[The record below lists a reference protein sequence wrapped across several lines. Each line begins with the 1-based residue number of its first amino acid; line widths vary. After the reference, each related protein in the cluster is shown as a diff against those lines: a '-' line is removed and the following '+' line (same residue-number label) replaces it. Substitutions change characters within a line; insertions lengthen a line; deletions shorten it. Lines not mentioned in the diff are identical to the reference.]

1 MDDRIK
7 LSYFYGKEAEQYSFY
22 KIPKL
27 LFTDDYFKKISVE
40 AKVLY
45 GLMLDRMS
53 LSVKNQWMD
62 EEGRAY
68 IYYSLED
75 IMDALGCSN
84 KKAIS
89 IMKELDMDAG
99 IGLIEKKR
107 QGQGKPTMIYLKQ
120 FMIQDVQKC
129 RNYTSGEKSVISEVK
144 NLHILK
150 CKNSTSRSE
159 ENTWFITDYDCYV
172 PGLTEAAQLGE
183 YENLDELNY
192 LASKLMEL
200 DDCELDRLEAAME
213 VADETGSVKDIIN
226 LIDNPEKYE
235 VYPGI
240 ENDEDLGRYYA
251 DEMVYI
257 HLTDEVRDY
266 FDYEAYGRDMAINDG
281 GHYTSYGYVKDSQDP
296 FKEYYNGEPE
306 NIPEEYRITEF
317 VHDKK
322 ERTAMDY
329 ETFKQEFAE
338 DIKEKLSQRGYGEV
352 MTSFHDIEK
361 TNQNYEA
368 ISVVQA
374 GSNIGVNFNIE
385 NAFASYE
392 HTGDYEG
399 VLASATGVIVGGLDQ
414 IPAVDVNA
422 LMNYEVMKEKLSV
435 EVISADANEELLA
448 KVPHDR
454 IEDLAVV
461 YRFIMESNED
471 GRASILVNNN
481 LIERMGV
488 THEQLRADALENSPE
503 IRPVVI
509 QGMNEVMKEMMGP
522 EAYEMFGIPDDT
534 EEMMF
539 IATVPDKNSGAGV
552 LAYQDFM
559 DQAAEKIGG
568 DFYVIPSSI
577 HEILLVPDNGEVQAE
592 GLKEM
597 VQEVNATEV
606 SPEEKLSDNVYHYDS
621 KEHIFELA
629 EKFEARQQEKEA
641 AIDEKAEDRGSVLKD
656 LKDKQK
662 ETAAKAPAKDAVEKA
677 AKSKGGEA
685 L

>member
-1 MDDRIK
+1 
-7 LSYFYGKEAEQYSFY
+7 
-22 KIPKL
+22 
-27 LFTDDYFKKISVE
+27 
-40 AKVLY
+40 
-45 GLMLDRMS
+45 
-53 LSVKNQWMD
+53 
-62 EEGRAY
+62 
-68 IYYSLED
+68 
-75 IMDALGCSN
+75 
-84 KKAIS
+84 
-89 IMKELDMDAG
+89 
-99 IGLIEKKR
+99 
-107 QGQGKPTMIYLKQ
+107 
-120 FMIQDVQKC
+120 
-129 RNYTSGEKSVISEVK
+129 
-144 NLHILK
+144 
-150 CKNSTSRSE
+150 
-159 ENTWFITDYDCYV
+159 
-172 PGLTEAAQLGE
+172 
-183 YENLDELNY
+183 
-192 LASKLMEL
+192 
-200 DDCELDRLEAAME
+200 
-213 VADETGSVKDIIN
+213 
-226 LIDNPEKYE
+226 
-235 VYPGI
+235 
-240 ENDEDLGRYYA
+240 
-251 DEMVYI
+251 
-257 HLTDEVRDY
+257 
-266 FDYEAYGRDMAINDG
+266 
-281 GHYTSYGYVKDSQDP
+281 
-296 FKEYYNGEPE
+296 
-306 NIPEEYRITEF
+306 
-317 VHDKK
+317 
-322 ERTAMDY
+322 MDY

-385 NAFASYE
+385 NAFGSYE

-399 VLASATGVIVGGLDQ
+399 VLASATGVIAGGLDQ

-435 EVISADANEELLA
+435 EVISAEANEELLA

-471 GRASILVNNN
+471 GRASILVNND

-509 QGMNEVMKEMMGP
+509 QGMNEVMKEMMGL

-577 HEILLVPDNGEVQAE
+577 HEILLVPDNGEVHAE

-641 AIDEKAEDRGSVLKD
+641 SIDEKAEDKESVLKD

>member
-1 MDDRIK
+1 MMGFPYEHDCPI
-7 LSYFYGKEAEQYSFY
+7 E
-22 KIPKL
+22 
-27 LFTDDYFKKISVE
+27 
-40 AKVLY
+40 
-45 GLMLDRMS
+45 
-53 LSVKNQWMD
+53 
-62 EEGRAY
+62 AY
-68 IYYSLED
+68 ITN
-75 IMDALGCSN
+75 LGKYN
-84 KKAIS
+84 EGKLVGEWVRFPTTEEKMKKVFERI
-89 IMKELDMDAG
+89 G
-99 IGLIEKKR
+99 IEPGVPD
-107 QGQGKPTMIYLKQ
+107 GYGGHY
-120 FMIQDVQKC
+120 
-129 RNYTSGEKSVISEVK
+129 
-144 NLHILK
+144 
-150 CKNSTSRSE
+150 E
-159 ENTWFITDYDCYV
+159 EWFITDYDCYV
-172 PGLTEAAQLGE
+172 PGLMEAARLGE
-183 YENLDELNY
+183 YENLDELNF
-192 LASKLMEL
+192 LASKIMEL
-200 DDCELDRLEAAME
+200 DDCELDRFEAAME

-240 ENDEDLGRYYA
+240 ENDEDLGHYYI
-251 DEMVYI
+251 EELGSI

-266 FDYEAYGRDMAINDG
+266 FDYEAYGRDIAISEA

-296 FKEYYNGEPE
+296 FKEPYDGDPE
-306 NIPEEYRITEF
+306 NIPDEYKVTGF
-317 VHDKK
+317 VHEKK
-322 ERTAMDY
+322 ERNEMDY

-338 DIKEKLSQRGYGEV
+338 DIKEKLSQKGYGEV
-352 MTSFHDIEK
+352 ETNFHNIEK

-368 ISVVQA
+368 ISVVPA
-374 GSNIGVNFNIE
+374 GGNIGVNYNIE

-392 HTGDYEG
+392 HSGDYEG
-399 VLASATGVIVGGLDQ
+399 VLASATGAIASGLDQ
-414 IPAVDVNA
+414 VPVVNVNA
-422 LMNYEVMKEKLSV
+422 LMNYEIMKEKLSV
-435 EVISADANEELLA
+435 EVISAEVNEELLA

-471 GRASILVNNN
+471 GRASILVNND

-503 IRPVVI
+503 IRPAVI

-568 DFYVIPSSI
+568 DFFILPSSI
-577 HEILLVPDNGEVQAE
+577 HEILLVPDDGQKGADE
-592 GLKEM
+592 LKAM
-597 VQEVNATEV
+597 VMDVNATQV
-606 SPEEKLSDNVYHYDS
+606 SPEERLSDNVYHYDS

-629 EKFEARQQEKEA
+629 EKFEARQQEKGA
-641 AIDEKAEDRGSVLKD
+641 AIDEKAEDRESVLKN

-662 ETAAKAPAKDAVEKA
+662 ETAAKAPTKDAVDKA

>member
-1 MDDRIK
+1 MAFAYDHDCPFEVFITNLGKYNEGNLVGEWVKFPTTEEELKKVFERIGIEPGAPDE
-7 LSYFYGKEAEQYSFY
+7 YGGHY
-22 KIPKL
+22 
-27 LFTDDYFKKISVE
+27 
-40 AKVLY
+40 
-45 GLMLDRMS
+45 
-53 LSVKNQWMD
+53 
-62 EEGRAY
+62 EE
-68 IYYSLED
+68 
-75 IMDALGCSN
+75 
-84 KKAIS
+84 
-89 IMKELDMDAG
+89 
-99 IGLIEKKR
+99 
-107 QGQGKPTMIYLKQ
+107 
-120 FMIQDVQKC
+120 
-129 RNYTSGEKSVISEVK
+129 
-144 NLHILK
+144 
-150 CKNSTSRSE
+150 
-159 ENTWFITDYDCYV
+159 WFITDYDCYV

-471 GRASILVNNN
+471 GRASILVNND

-509 QGMNEVMKEMMGP
+509 QGMNEVMK
-522 EAYEMFGIPDDT
+522 
-534 EEMMF
+534 EMMF

-629 EKFEARQQEKEA
+629 EKYEARQQEKEA
-641 AIDEKAEDRGSVLKD
+641 AIDEKAEDRVSVLKD

-662 ETAAKAPAKDAVEKA
+662 ETAAKAPANDAVEKA

>member
-1 MDDRIK
+1 MMGFPYEHDCPI
-7 LSYFYGKEAEQYSFY
+7 E
-22 KIPKL
+22 
-27 LFTDDYFKKISVE
+27 
-40 AKVLY
+40 
-45 GLMLDRMS
+45 
-53 LSVKNQWMD
+53 
-62 EEGRAY
+62 AY
-68 IYYSLED
+68 ITN
-75 IMDALGCSN
+75 LGKYN
-84 KKAIS
+84 EGKLVGEWVRFPTTEEKMKKVFERI
-89 IMKELDMDAG
+89 G
-99 IGLIEKKR
+99 IEPGAPD
-107 QGQGKPTMIYLKQ
+107 GYGGHY
-120 FMIQDVQKC
+120 
-129 RNYTSGEKSVISEVK
+129 
-144 NLHILK
+144 
-150 CKNSTSRSE
+150 E
-159 ENTWFITDYDCYV
+159 EWFITDYDCYV
-172 PGLTEAAQLGE
+172 PGLMEAARLGE
-183 YENLDELNY
+183 YENLDELNF
-192 LASKLMEL
+192 LASKIMEL
-200 DDCELDRLEAAME
+200 DDCELDRFEAAME

-240 ENDEDLGRYYA
+240 ENDEDLGHYYI
-251 DEMVYI
+251 EELGSI

-266 FDYEAYGRDMAINDG
+266 FDYEAYGRDIAISEA

-296 FKEYYNGEPE
+296 FKEPYDGDPE
-306 NIPEEYRITEF
+306 NIPDEYKVTGF
-317 VHDKK
+317 VHEKK
-322 ERTAMDY
+322 ERNEMDY

-338 DIKEKLSQRGYGEV
+338 DIKEKLSQKGYGEV
-352 MTSFHDIEK
+352 ETNFHNIEK

-368 ISVVQA
+368 ISVVPA
-374 GSNIGVNFNIE
+374 GGNIGVNYNIE

-392 HTGDYEG
+392 HSGDYEG
-399 VLASATGVIVGGLDQ
+399 VLASAAGAIASGLDQ
-414 IPAVDVNA
+414 VPVVNVNA
-422 LMNYEVMKEKLSV
+422 LMNYEIMKEKLSV
-435 EVISADANEELLA
+435 EVISAEVNEELLA

-471 GRASILVNNN
+471 GRASILVNND

-503 IRPVVI
+503 IRPAVI

-568 DFYVIPSSI
+568 DFFILPSSI
-577 HEILLVPDNGEVQAE
+577 HEILLVPDDGQKGADE
-592 GLKEM
+592 LKAM
-597 VQEVNATEV
+597 VMDVNATQV
-606 SPEEKLSDNVYHYDS
+606 SPEERLSDNVYHYDS

-629 EKFEARQQEKEA
+629 EKFEARQQEKGA
-641 AIDEKAEDRGSVLKD
+641 AIDEKAEDRESVLKN

-662 ETAAKAPAKDAVEKA
+662 ETAAKVPPKDAVDKA

>member
-1 MDDRIK
+1 MAFAYDHDCPFEVFITNLGKYNEGNLVGEWVKFPTTEEELKKVFERIGIEPGAPDE
-7 LSYFYGKEAEQYSFY
+7 YGGHY
-22 KIPKL
+22 
-27 LFTDDYFKKISVE
+27 
-40 AKVLY
+40 
-45 GLMLDRMS
+45 
-53 LSVKNQWMD
+53 
-62 EEGRAY
+62 EE
-68 IYYSLED
+68 
-75 IMDALGCSN
+75 
-84 KKAIS
+84 
-89 IMKELDMDAG
+89 
-99 IGLIEKKR
+99 
-107 QGQGKPTMIYLKQ
+107 
-120 FMIQDVQKC
+120 
-129 RNYTSGEKSVISEVK
+129 
-144 NLHILK
+144 
-150 CKNSTSRSE
+150 
-159 ENTWFITDYDCYV
+159 WFITDYDCYV
-172 PGLTEAAQLGE
+172 PGLTEVAQLGE

-213 VADETGSVKDIIN
+213 VADETGNVKDIIN

-322 ERTAMDY
+322 ERTTMDY

-338 DIKEKLSQRGYGEV
+338 DIKEKLSQRGYGDV

-471 GRASILVNNN
+471 GRASILVNND

-629 EKFEARQQEKEA
+629 EKYEARQQEKEA
-641 AIDEKAEDRGSVLKD
+641 AIDEKAEDRVSVLKD

-662 ETAAKAPAKDAVEKA
+662 ETAAKAPANDAVEKA

>member
-1 MDDRIK
+1 MMGFPYEHDCPI
-7 LSYFYGKEAEQYSFY
+7 E
-22 KIPKL
+22 
-27 LFTDDYFKKISVE
+27 
-40 AKVLY
+40 
-45 GLMLDRMS
+45 
-53 LSVKNQWMD
+53 
-62 EEGRAY
+62 AY
-68 IYYSLED
+68 ITN
-75 IMDALGCSN
+75 LGKYN
-84 KKAIS
+84 EGKLVGEWVRFPTTEEKMKKVFERI
-89 IMKELDMDAG
+89 G
-99 IGLIEKKR
+99 IEPGAPD
-107 QGQGKPTMIYLKQ
+107 GYGGHY
-120 FMIQDVQKC
+120 
-129 RNYTSGEKSVISEVK
+129 
-144 NLHILK
+144 
-150 CKNSTSRSE
+150 E
-159 ENTWFITDYDCYV
+159 EWFITDYDCYV
-172 PGLTEAAQLGE
+172 PGLMEAARLGE
-183 YENLDELNY
+183 YENLDELNF
-192 LASKLMEL
+192 LASKIMEL
-200 DDCELDRLEAAME
+200 DDCELNRFEAAME

-240 ENDEDLGRYYA
+240 ENDEDLGHYYI
-251 DEMVYI
+251 EELGSI

-266 FDYEAYGRDMAINDG
+266 FDYEAYGRDIAISEA

-296 FKEYYNGEPE
+296 FKEPYDGDPE
-306 NIPEEYRITEF
+306 NIPDEYKVTGF
-317 VHDKK
+317 VHEKK
-322 ERTAMDY
+322 ERNEMDY

-338 DIKEKLSQRGYGEV
+338 DIKEKLSQKGYGEV
-352 MTSFHDIEK
+352 ETNFHNIEK

-368 ISVVQA
+368 ISVVPA
-374 GSNIGVNFNIE
+374 GGNIGVNYNIE

-392 HTGDYEG
+392 HSGDYEG
-399 VLASATGVIVGGLDQ
+399 VLASAAGAIASGLDQ
-414 IPAVDVNA
+414 VPVVNVNA
-422 LMNYEVMKEKLSV
+422 LMNYEIMKEKLSV
-435 EVISADANEELLA
+435 EVISAEVNEELLA

-471 GRASILVNNN
+471 GRASILVNND

-503 IRPVVI
+503 IRPAVI

-568 DFYVIPSSI
+568 DFFILPSSI
-577 HEILLVPDNGEVQAE
+577 HEILLVPDDGQKGADE
-592 GLKEM
+592 LKAM
-597 VQEVNATEV
+597 VMDVNATQV
-606 SPEEKLSDNVYHYDS
+606 SPEERLSDNVYHYDS

-629 EKFEARQQEKEA
+629 EKFEARQQEKGA
-641 AIDEKAEDRGSVLKD
+641 AIDEKAEDRESVLKN

-662 ETAAKAPAKDAVEKA
+662 ETAAKVPTKDAVDKA

>member
-1 MDDRIK
+1 MMGFPYEHDCPI
-7 LSYFYGKEAEQYSFY
+7 E
-22 KIPKL
+22 
-27 LFTDDYFKKISVE
+27 
-40 AKVLY
+40 
-45 GLMLDRMS
+45 
-53 LSVKNQWMD
+53 
-62 EEGRAY
+62 AY
-68 IYYSLED
+68 ITN
-75 IMDALGCSN
+75 LGKYN
-84 KKAIS
+84 EGKLVGEWVRFPTTEEKMKKVFERI
-89 IMKELDMDAG
+89 G
-99 IGLIEKKR
+99 IEPGAPD
-107 QGQGKPTMIYLKQ
+107 GYGGHY
-120 FMIQDVQKC
+120 
-129 RNYTSGEKSVISEVK
+129 
-144 NLHILK
+144 
-150 CKNSTSRSE
+150 E
-159 ENTWFITDYDCYV
+159 EWFITDYDCYV
-172 PGLTEAAQLGE
+172 PGLMEAARLGE
-183 YENLDELNY
+183 YENLDELNF
-192 LASKLMEL
+192 LASKIMEL
-200 DDCELDRLEAAME
+200 DDCELDRFEAAME
-213 VADETGSVKDIIN
+213 VADETGIVKDIIN

-240 ENDEDLGRYYA
+240 ENDEDLGHYYI
-251 DEMVYI
+251 EELGSI

-266 FDYEAYGRDMAINDG
+266 FDYEAYGRDIAISEA

-296 FKEYYNGEPE
+296 FKEPYDGDPE
-306 NIPEEYRITEF
+306 NIPDEYKVTGF
-317 VHDKK
+317 VHEKK
-322 ERTAMDY
+322 ERNEMDY

-338 DIKEKLSQRGYGEV
+338 DIKEKLSQKGYGEV
-352 MTSFHDIEK
+352 ETNFHNIEK

-368 ISVVQA
+368 ISVVPA
-374 GSNIGVNFNIE
+374 GGNIGVNYNIE

-392 HTGDYEG
+392 HSGDYEG
-399 VLASATGVIVGGLDQ
+399 VLASAAGAIASGLDQ
-414 IPAVDVNA
+414 VPVVNVNA
-422 LMNYEVMKEKLSV
+422 LMNYEIMKEKLSV
-435 EVISADANEELLA
+435 EVISAEVNEELLA

-471 GRASILVNNN
+471 GRASILVNND

-503 IRPVVI
+503 IRPAVI

-568 DFYVIPSSI
+568 DFFILPSSI
-577 HEILLVPDNGEVQAE
+577 HEILLVPDDGQKGADE
-592 GLKEM
+592 LKAM
-597 VQEVNATEV
+597 VMDVNATQV
-606 SPEEKLSDNVYHYDS
+606 SPEERLSDNVYHYDS

-629 EKFEARQQEKEA
+629 EKFEARQQEKGA
-641 AIDEKAEDRGSVLKD
+641 AIDEKAEDRESVLKN

-662 ETAAKAPAKDAVEKA
+662 ETAAKVPTKDAVDKA

>member
-1 MDDRIK
+1 MMGFPYEHDCPI
-7 LSYFYGKEAEQYSFY
+7 E
-22 KIPKL
+22 
-27 LFTDDYFKKISVE
+27 
-40 AKVLY
+40 
-45 GLMLDRMS
+45 
-53 LSVKNQWMD
+53 
-62 EEGRAY
+62 AY
-68 IYYSLED
+68 ITN
-75 IMDALGCSN
+75 LGKYN
-84 KKAIS
+84 EGKLVGEWVRFPTTEEKMKKVFERI
-89 IMKELDMDAG
+89 G
-99 IGLIEKKR
+99 IEPGAPD
-107 QGQGKPTMIYLKQ
+107 GYGGHY
-120 FMIQDVQKC
+120 
-129 RNYTSGEKSVISEVK
+129 
-144 NLHILK
+144 
-150 CKNSTSRSE
+150 E
-159 ENTWFITDYDCYV
+159 EWFITDYDCYV
-172 PGLTEAAQLGE
+172 PGLMEAARLGE
-183 YENLDELNY
+183 YENLDELNF
-192 LASKLMEL
+192 LASKIMEL
-200 DDCELDRLEAAME
+200 DDCELDRFEAAME

-240 ENDEDLGRYYA
+240 ENDEDLGHYYI
-251 DEMVYI
+251 EELGSI

-266 FDYEAYGRDMAINDG
+266 FDYEAYGRDIAISEA

-296 FKEYYNGEPE
+296 FKEPYDGDPE
-306 NIPEEYRITEF
+306 NIPDEYKVTGF
-317 VHDKK
+317 VHEKK
-322 ERTAMDY
+322 ERNEMDY

-338 DIKEKLSQRGYGEV
+338 DIKEKLSQKGYGEV
-352 MTSFHDIEK
+352 ETNFHNIEK

-368 ISVVQA
+368 ISVVPA
-374 GSNIGVNFNIE
+374 GGNIGVNYNIE

-392 HTGDYEG
+392 HSGDYEG
-399 VLASATGVIVGGLDQ
+399 VLASATGAIASGLDQ
-414 IPAVDVNA
+414 VPVVNVNA
-422 LMNYEVMKEKLSV
+422 LMNYEIMKEKLSV
-435 EVISADANEELLA
+435 EVISAEVNEELLA
-448 KVPHDR
+448 KVPHHR

-471 GRASILVNNN
+471 GRASILVNND

-503 IRPVVI
+503 IRPAVI

-568 DFYVIPSSI
+568 DFFILPSSI
-577 HEILLVPDNGEVQAE
+577 HEILLVPDDGQKGADE
-592 GLKEM
+592 LKAM
-597 VQEVNATEV
+597 VMDVNATQV
-606 SPEEKLSDNVYHYDS
+606 SPEERLSDNVYHYDS

-629 EKFEARQQEKEA
+629 EKFEARQQEKGA
-641 AIDEKAEDRGSVLKD
+641 AIDEKAEDRESVLKN

-662 ETAAKAPAKDAVEKA
+662 ETAAKAPTKDAVDKA

>member
-1 MDDRIK
+1 MGFPYEHDCPI
-7 LSYFYGKEAEQYSFY
+7 E
-22 KIPKL
+22 
-27 LFTDDYFKKISVE
+27 
-40 AKVLY
+40 
-45 GLMLDRMS
+45 
-53 LSVKNQWMD
+53 
-62 EEGRAY
+62 AY
-68 IYYSLED
+68 ITN
-75 IMDALGCSN
+75 LGKYN
-84 KKAIS
+84 EGKLVGEWVRFPTTEEKMKKVFERI
-89 IMKELDMDAG
+89 G
-99 IGLIEKKR
+99 IEPGVPD
-107 QGQGKPTMIYLKQ
+107 GYGGHY
-120 FMIQDVQKC
+120 
-129 RNYTSGEKSVISEVK
+129 
-144 NLHILK
+144 
-150 CKNSTSRSE
+150 E
-159 ENTWFITDYDCYV
+159 EWFITDYDCYV
-172 PGLTEAAQLGE
+172 PGLMEAARLGE
-183 YENLDELNY
+183 YENLDELNF
-192 LASKLMEL
+192 LASKIMEL
-200 DDCELDRLEAAME
+200 DDCELDRFEAAME

-240 ENDEDLGRYYA
+240 ENDEDLGHYYI
-251 DEMVYI
+251 EELGSI

-266 FDYEAYGRDMAINDG
+266 FDYEAYGRDIAISEA

-296 FKEYYNGEPE
+296 FKEPYDGDPE
-306 NIPEEYRITEF
+306 NIPDEYKVTGF
-317 VHDKK
+317 VHEKK
-322 ERTAMDY
+322 ERNEMDY

-338 DIKEKLSQRGYGEV
+338 DIKEKLSQKGYGEV
-352 MTSFHDIEK
+352 ETNFHNIEK

-368 ISVVQA
+368 ISVVPA
-374 GSNIGVNFNIE
+374 GGNIGVNYNIE

-392 HTGDYEG
+392 HSGDYEG
-399 VLASATGVIVGGLDQ
+399 VLASATGAIASGLDQ
-414 IPAVDVNA
+414 VPVVNVNA
-422 LMNYEVMKEKLSV
+422 LMNYEIMKEKLSV
-435 EVISADANEELLA
+435 EVISAEVNEELLA

-471 GRASILVNNN
+471 GRASILVNND

-503 IRPVVI
+503 IRPAVI

-568 DFYVIPSSI
+568 DFFILPSSI
-577 HEILLVPDNGEVQAE
+577 HEILLVPDDGQKGADE
-592 GLKEM
+592 LKAM
-597 VQEVNATEV
+597 VMDVNATQV
-606 SPEEKLSDNVYHYDS
+606 SPEERLSDNVYHYDS

-629 EKFEARQQEKEA
+629 EKFEARQQEKGA
-641 AIDEKAEDRGSVLKD
+641 AIDEKAEDRESVLKN

-662 ETAAKAPAKDAVEKA
+662 ETAAKAPTKDAVDKA

>member
-1 MDDRIK
+1 MMGFPYEHDCPI
-7 LSYFYGKEAEQYSFY
+7 E
-22 KIPKL
+22 
-27 LFTDDYFKKISVE
+27 
-40 AKVLY
+40 
-45 GLMLDRMS
+45 
-53 LSVKNQWMD
+53 
-62 EEGRAY
+62 AY
-68 IYYSLED
+68 ITN
-75 IMDALGCSN
+75 LGKYN
-84 KKAIS
+84 EGKLVGEWVRFPTTEEKMKKVFERI
-89 IMKELDMDAG
+89 G
-99 IGLIEKKR
+99 IEPGAPD
-107 QGQGKPTMIYLKQ
+107 GYGGHY
-120 FMIQDVQKC
+120 
-129 RNYTSGEKSVISEVK
+129 
-144 NLHILK
+144 
-150 CKNSTSRSE
+150 E
-159 ENTWFITDYDCYV
+159 EWFITDYDCYV
-172 PGLTEAAQLGE
+172 PGLMEAARLGE
-183 YENLDELNY
+183 YENLDELNF
-192 LASKLMEL
+192 LASKIMEL
-200 DDCELDRLEAAME
+200 DDCELDRFEAAME

-240 ENDEDLGRYYA
+240 ENDEDLGHYYI
-251 DEMVYI
+251 EELGSI

-266 FDYEAYGRDMAINDG
+266 FDYEAYGRDIAISEA

-296 FKEYYNGEPE
+296 FKEPYDGDPE
-306 NIPEEYRITEF
+306 NIPDEYKVTGF
-317 VHDKK
+317 VHEKK
-322 ERTAMDY
+322 ERNEMDY

-338 DIKEKLSQRGYGEV
+338 DIKEKLSQKGYGEV
-352 MTSFHDIEK
+352 ETNFHNIEK

-368 ISVVQA
+368 ISVVPA
-374 GSNIGVNFNIE
+374 GGNIGVNYNIE

-392 HTGDYEG
+392 HSGDYEG
-399 VLASATGVIVGGLDQ
+399 VLASATGVIASGLDQ
-414 IPAVDVNA
+414 VPVVNVNA
-422 LMNYEVMKEKLSV
+422 LMNYEIMKEKLSV
-435 EVISADANEELLA
+435 EVISAEVNEELLA

-471 GRASILVNNN
+471 GRASILVNND

-503 IRPVVI
+503 IRPAVI

-568 DFYVIPSSI
+568 DFFILPSSI
-577 HEILLVPDNGEVQAE
+577 HEILLVPDDGQKGADE
-592 GLKEM
+592 LKAM
-597 VQEVNATEV
+597 VMDVNATQV
-606 SPEEKLSDNVYHYDS
+606 SPEERLSDNVYHYDS

-629 EKFEARQQEKEA
+629 EKFEARQQEKGA
-641 AIDEKAEDRGSVLKD
+641 AIDEKAEDRESVLKN

-662 ETAAKAPAKDAVEKA
+662 ETAAKAPTKDAVDKA

>member
-1 MDDRIK
+1 MMGFPYEHDCPI
-7 LSYFYGKEAEQYSFY
+7 E
-22 KIPKL
+22 
-27 LFTDDYFKKISVE
+27 
-40 AKVLY
+40 
-45 GLMLDRMS
+45 
-53 LSVKNQWMD
+53 
-62 EEGRAY
+62 AY
-68 IYYSLED
+68 ITN
-75 IMDALGCSN
+75 LGKYN
-84 KKAIS
+84 EGKLVGEWVRFPTTEEKMKKVFERI
-89 IMKELDMDAG
+89 G
-99 IGLIEKKR
+99 IEPGAPD
-107 QGQGKPTMIYLKQ
+107 GYGGHY
-120 FMIQDVQKC
+120 
-129 RNYTSGEKSVISEVK
+129 
-144 NLHILK
+144 
-150 CKNSTSRSE
+150 E
-159 ENTWFITDYDCYV
+159 EWFITDYDCYV
-172 PGLTEAAQLGE
+172 PGLMEAARLGE
-183 YENLDELNY
+183 YENLDELNF
-192 LASKLMEL
+192 LASKIMEL
-200 DDCELDRLEAAME
+200 DDCELDRFEAAME

-240 ENDEDLGRYYA
+240 ENDEDLGHYYI
-251 DEMVYI
+251 EELGSI

-266 FDYEAYGRDMAINDG
+266 FDYEAYGRDIAISEA

-296 FKEYYNGEPE
+296 FKEPYDGDPE
-306 NIPEEYRITEF
+306 NIPDEYKVTGF
-317 VHDKK
+317 VHEKK
-322 ERTAMDY
+322 ERNEMDY

-338 DIKEKLSQRGYGEV
+338 DIKEKLSQKGYGEV
-352 MTSFHDIEK
+352 ETNFHNIEK

-368 ISVVQA
+368 ISVVPA
-374 GSNIGVNFNIE
+374 GGNIEVNYNIE

-392 HTGDYEG
+392 HSGDYEG
-399 VLASATGVIVGGLDQ
+399 VLASAAGAIASGLDQ
-414 IPAVDVNA
+414 VPVVNVNA
-422 LMNYEVMKEKLSV
+422 LMNYEIMKEKLSV
-435 EVISADANEELLA
+435 EVISAEVNEELLA

-471 GRASILVNNN
+471 GRASILVNND

-503 IRPVVI
+503 IRPAVI

-568 DFYVIPSSI
+568 DFFILPSSI
-577 HEILLVPDNGEVQAE
+577 HEILLVPDDGQKGADE
-592 GLKEM
+592 LKAM
-597 VQEVNATEV
+597 VMDVNATQV
-606 SPEEKLSDNVYHYDS
+606 SPEERLSDNVYHYDS

-629 EKFEARQQEKEA
+629 EKFEARQQEKGA
-641 AIDEKAEDRGSVLKD
+641 AIDEKAEDRESVLKN

-662 ETAAKAPAKDAVEKA
+662 ETAAKVPTKDAVDKA

>member
-1 MDDRIK
+1 MAFAYDHDCPFEVFITNLGKYNEGNLVGEWVKFPTTEEELKKVFERIGIEPGAPDE
-7 LSYFYGKEAEQYSFY
+7 YGGHY
-22 KIPKL
+22 
-27 LFTDDYFKKISVE
+27 
-40 AKVLY
+40 
-45 GLMLDRMS
+45 
-53 LSVKNQWMD
+53 
-62 EEGRAY
+62 EE
-68 IYYSLED
+68 
-75 IMDALGCSN
+75 
-84 KKAIS
+84 
-89 IMKELDMDAG
+89 
-99 IGLIEKKR
+99 
-107 QGQGKPTMIYLKQ
+107 
-120 FMIQDVQKC
+120 
-129 RNYTSGEKSVISEVK
+129 
-144 NLHILK
+144 
-150 CKNSTSRSE
+150 
-159 ENTWFITDYDCYV
+159 WFITDYDCYV
-172 PGLTEAAQLGE
+172 PGLTEVAQLGE

-213 VADETGSVKDIIN
+213 VADETGNVKDIIN

-322 ERTAMDY
+322 ERTTMDY

-338 DIKEKLSQRGYGEV
+338 DIKEKLSQRGYGDV

-471 GRASILVNNN
+471 GRASILVNND

>member
-1 MDDRIK
+1 MMGFPYEHDCPI
-7 LSYFYGKEAEQYSFY
+7 E
-22 KIPKL
+22 
-27 LFTDDYFKKISVE
+27 
-40 AKVLY
+40 
-45 GLMLDRMS
+45 
-53 LSVKNQWMD
+53 
-62 EEGRAY
+62 AY
-68 IYYSLED
+68 ITN
-75 IMDALGCSN
+75 LGKYN
-84 KKAIS
+84 EGKLVGEWVRFPTTEEKMKKVFERI
-89 IMKELDMDAG
+89 G
-99 IGLIEKKR
+99 IEPGAPD
-107 QGQGKPTMIYLKQ
+107 GYGGHY
-120 FMIQDVQKC
+120 
-129 RNYTSGEKSVISEVK
+129 
-144 NLHILK
+144 
-150 CKNSTSRSE
+150 E
-159 ENTWFITDYDCYV
+159 EWFITDYDCYV
-172 PGLTEAAQLGE
+172 PGLMEAARLGE
-183 YENLDELNY
+183 YENLDELNF
-192 LASKLMEL
+192 LASKIMEL
-200 DDCELDRLEAAME
+200 DDCELDRFEAAME

-240 ENDEDLGRYYA
+240 ENDEDLGHYYI
-251 DEMVYI
+251 EELGSI

-266 FDYEAYGRDMAINDG
+266 FDYEAYGRDIAISEA

-296 FKEYYNGEPE
+296 FKEPYDGDPE
-306 NIPEEYRITEF
+306 NIPDEYKVTGF
-317 VHDKK
+317 VHEKK
-322 ERTAMDY
+322 ERNEMDY
-329 ETFKQEFAE
+329 ETFKQELAE
-338 DIKEKLSQRGYGEV
+338 DIKEKLSQKGYGEV
-352 MTSFHDIEK
+352 ETNFHNIEK

-368 ISVVQA
+368 ISVVPA
-374 GSNIGVNFNIE
+374 GGNIGVNYNIE

-392 HTGDYEG
+392 HSGDYEG
-399 VLASATGVIVGGLDQ
+399 VLASATGAIASGLDQ
-414 IPAVDVNA
+414 VPVVNVNA
-422 LMNYEVMKEKLSV
+422 LMNYEIMKEKLSV
-435 EVISADANEELLA
+435 EVISAEVNEELLA

-471 GRASILVNNN
+471 GRASILVNND

-503 IRPVVI
+503 IRPAVI

-568 DFYVIPSSI
+568 DFFILPSSI
-577 HEILLVPDNGEVQAE
+577 HEILLVPDDGQKGADE
-592 GLKEM
+592 LKAM
-597 VQEVNATEV
+597 VMDVNATQV
-606 SPEEKLSDNVYHYDS
+606 SPEERLSDNVYHYDS

-629 EKFEARQQEKEA
+629 EKFEARQQEKGA
-641 AIDEKAEDRGSVLKD
+641 AIDEKAEDRESVLKN

-662 ETAAKAPAKDAVEKA
+662 ETAAKAPTKDAVDKA

>member
-1 MDDRIK
+1 MMGFPYEHDCPI
-7 LSYFYGKEAEQYSFY
+7 E
-22 KIPKL
+22 
-27 LFTDDYFKKISVE
+27 
-40 AKVLY
+40 
-45 GLMLDRMS
+45 
-53 LSVKNQWMD
+53 
-62 EEGRAY
+62 AY
-68 IYYSLED
+68 ITN
-75 IMDALGCSN
+75 LGKYN
-84 KKAIS
+84 EGKLVGEWVRFPTTEEKMKKVFERI
-89 IMKELDMDAG
+89 G
-99 IGLIEKKR
+99 IEPGAPD
-107 QGQGKPTMIYLKQ
+107 GYGGHY
-120 FMIQDVQKC
+120 
-129 RNYTSGEKSVISEVK
+129 
-144 NLHILK
+144 
-150 CKNSTSRSE
+150 E
-159 ENTWFITDYDCYV
+159 EWFITDYDCYV
-172 PGLTEAAQLGE
+172 PGLMEAARLGE
-183 YENLDELNY
+183 YENLDELNF
-192 LASKLMEL
+192 LASKIMEL
-200 DDCELDRLEAAME
+200 DDCELDRFEAAME

-240 ENDEDLGRYYA
+240 ENDEDLGHYYI
-251 DEMVYI
+251 EELGSI

-266 FDYEAYGRDMAINDG
+266 FDYEAYGRDIAISEA

-296 FKEYYNGEPE
+296 FKEPYDGDPE
-306 NIPEEYRITEF
+306 NIPDEYKVTGF
-317 VHDKK
+317 VHEKK
-322 ERTAMDY
+322 ERNEMDY

-338 DIKEKLSQRGYGEV
+338 DIKEKLSQKGYGEV
-352 MTSFHDIEK
+352 ETNFHNIEK

-368 ISVVQA
+368 ISVVPA
-374 GSNIGVNFNIE
+374 GGNIGVNYNIE

-392 HTGDYEG
+392 HSGDYEG
-399 VLASATGVIVGGLDQ
+399 VLASATGAIASGLDQ
-414 IPAVDVNA
+414 VPVVNVNA
-422 LMNYEVMKEKLSV
+422 LMNYEIMKEKLSV
-435 EVISADANEELLA
+435 EVISAEVNEELLA

-471 GRASILVNNN
+471 GRASILVNND

-503 IRPVVI
+503 IRPAVI

-568 DFYVIPSSI
+568 DFFILPSSI
-577 HEILLVPDNGEVQAE
+577 HEILLVPDDGQKGADE
-592 GLKEM
+592 LKAM
-597 VQEVNATEV
+597 VMDVNATQV
-606 SPEEKLSDNVYHYDS
+606 SPEERLSDNVYHYDS

-629 EKFEARQQEKEA
+629 EKFEARQQEKGA
-641 AIDEKAEDRGSVLKD
+641 AIDEKAEGRESVLKN

-662 ETAAKAPAKDAVEKA
+662 ETAAKAPTKDAVDKA

>member
-1 MDDRIK
+1 MMGFPYEHDCPI
-7 LSYFYGKEAEQYSFY
+7 E
-22 KIPKL
+22 
-27 LFTDDYFKKISVE
+27 
-40 AKVLY
+40 
-45 GLMLDRMS
+45 
-53 LSVKNQWMD
+53 
-62 EEGRAY
+62 AY
-68 IYYSLED
+68 ITN
-75 IMDALGCSN
+75 LGKYN
-84 KKAIS
+84 EGKLVGEWVRFPTTEEKMKKVFERI
-89 IMKELDMDAG
+89 G
-99 IGLIEKKR
+99 IEPGAPD
-107 QGQGKPTMIYLKQ
+107 GYGGHY
-120 FMIQDVQKC
+120 
-129 RNYTSGEKSVISEVK
+129 
-144 NLHILK
+144 
-150 CKNSTSRSE
+150 E
-159 ENTWFITDYDCYV
+159 EWFITDYDWYV
-172 PGLTEAAQLGE
+172 PGLMEAARLGE
-183 YENLDELNY
+183 YENLDELNF
-192 LASKLMEL
+192 LASKIMEL
-200 DDCELDRLEAAME
+200 DDCELDRFEAAME

-240 ENDEDLGRYYA
+240 ENDEDLGHYYI
-251 DEMVYI
+251 EELGSI

-266 FDYEAYGRDMAINDG
+266 FDYEAYGRDIAISEA

-296 FKEYYNGEPE
+296 FKEPYDGDPE
-306 NIPEEYRITEF
+306 NIPDEYKVTGF
-317 VHDKK
+317 VHEKK
-322 ERTAMDY
+322 ERNEMDY

-338 DIKEKLSQRGYGEV
+338 DIKEKLSQKGYGEV
-352 MTSFHDIEK
+352 ETNFHNIEK

-368 ISVVQA
+368 ISVVPA
-374 GSNIGVNFNIE
+374 GGNIGVNYNIE

-392 HTGDYEG
+392 HSGDYEG
-399 VLASATGVIVGGLDQ
+399 VLASATGAIASGLDQ
-414 IPAVDVNA
+414 VPVVNVNA
-422 LMNYEVMKEKLSV
+422 LMNYEIMKEKLSV
-435 EVISADANEELLA
+435 EVISAEVNEELLA

-471 GRASILVNNN
+471 GRASILVNND

-503 IRPVVI
+503 IRPAVI

-568 DFYVIPSSI
+568 DFFILPSSI
-577 HEILLVPDNGEVQAE
+577 HEILLVPDDGQKGADE
-592 GLKEM
+592 LKAM
-597 VQEVNATEV
+597 VMDVNATQV
-606 SPEEKLSDNVYHYDS
+606 SPEERLSDNVYHYDS

-629 EKFEARQQEKEA
+629 EKFEARQQEKGA
-641 AIDEKAEDRGSVLKD
+641 AIDEKAEDRESVLKN

-662 ETAAKAPAKDAVEKA
+662 ETAAKVPTKDAVDKA

>member
-1 MDDRIK
+1 MMGFPYEHDCPI
-7 LSYFYGKEAEQYSFY
+7 E
-22 KIPKL
+22 
-27 LFTDDYFKKISVE
+27 
-40 AKVLY
+40 
-45 GLMLDRMS
+45 
-53 LSVKNQWMD
+53 
-62 EEGRAY
+62 AY
-68 IYYSLED
+68 ITN
-75 IMDALGCSN
+75 LGKYN
-84 KKAIS
+84 EGKLVGEWVRFPTTEEKMKKVF
-89 IMKELDMDAG
+89 ER
-99 IGLIEKKR
+99 IGFEP
-107 QGQGKPTMIYLKQ
+107 GAPDGYGGH
-120 FMIQDVQKC
+120 
-129 RNYTSGEKSVISEVK
+129 Y
-144 NLHILK
+144 
-150 CKNSTSRSE
+150 E
-159 ENTWFITDYDCYV
+159 EWFITDYDCYV
-172 PGLTEAAQLGE
+172 PGLMEAARLGE
-183 YENLDELNY
+183 YENLDELNF
-192 LASKLMEL
+192 LASKIMEL
-200 DDCELDRLEAAME
+200 DDCELDRFEAAME

-240 ENDEDLGRYYA
+240 ENDEDLGHYYI
-251 DEMVYI
+251 EELGSI

-266 FDYEAYGRDMAINDG
+266 FDYEAYGRDIAISEA

-296 FKEYYNGEPE
+296 FKEPYDGDPE
-306 NIPEEYRITEF
+306 NIPDEYKVTGF
-317 VHDKK
+317 VHEKK
-322 ERTAMDY
+322 ERNEMDY

-338 DIKEKLSQRGYGEV
+338 DIKEKLSQKGYGEV
-352 MTSFHDIEK
+352 ETNFHNIEK

-368 ISVVQA
+368 ISVVPA
-374 GSNIGVNFNIE
+374 GGNIGVNYNIE

-392 HTGDYEG
+392 HSGDYEG
-399 VLASATGVIVGGLDQ
+399 VLASATGAIASGLDQ
-414 IPAVDVNA
+414 VPVVNVNA
-422 LMNYEVMKEKLSV
+422 LMNYEIMKEKLSV
-435 EVISADANEELLA
+435 EVISAEVNEELLA

-471 GRASILVNNN
+471 GRASILVNND

-503 IRPVVI
+503 IRPAVI

-568 DFYVIPSSI
+568 DFFILPSSI
-577 HEILLVPDNGEVQAE
+577 HEILLVPDDGQKGADE
-592 GLKEM
+592 LKAM
-597 VQEVNATEV
+597 VMDVNATQV
-606 SPEEKLSDNVYHYDS
+606 SPEERLSDNVYHYDS

-629 EKFEARQQEKEA
+629 EKFEARQQEKGA
-641 AIDEKAEDRGSVLKD
+641 AIDEKAEDRESVLKN

-662 ETAAKAPAKDAVEKA
+662 ETAAKVPTKDAVDKA

>member
-1 MDDRIK
+1 MMGFPYEHDCPI
-7 LSYFYGKEAEQYSFY
+7 E
-22 KIPKL
+22 
-27 LFTDDYFKKISVE
+27 
-40 AKVLY
+40 
-45 GLMLDRMS
+45 
-53 LSVKNQWMD
+53 
-62 EEGRAY
+62 AY
-68 IYYSLED
+68 ITN
-75 IMDALGCSN
+75 LGKYN
-84 KKAIS
+84 EGKLVGEWVRFPTTEEKMKKVFERI
-89 IMKELDMDAG
+89 G
-99 IGLIEKKR
+99 IEPGAPD
-107 QGQGKPTMIYLKQ
+107 GYGGHY
-120 FMIQDVQKC
+120 
-129 RNYTSGEKSVISEVK
+129 
-144 NLHILK
+144 
-150 CKNSTSRSE
+150 E
-159 ENTWFITDYDCYV
+159 EWFITDYDCYV
-172 PGLTEAAQLGE
+172 PGLMEAARLGE
-183 YENLDELNY
+183 YENLDELNF
-192 LASKLMEL
+192 LASKIMEL
-200 DDCELDRLEAAME
+200 DDCELDRFEAAME

-240 ENDEDLGRYYA
+240 ENDEDLGHYYI
-251 DEMVYI
+251 EELGSI

-266 FDYEAYGRDMAINDG
+266 FDYEAYGRDIAISEA

-296 FKEYYNGEPE
+296 FKEPYDGDPE
-306 NIPEEYRITEF
+306 NIPDEYKVTGF
-317 VHDKK
+317 VHEKK
-322 ERTAMDY
+322 ERNEMDY

-338 DIKEKLSQRGYGEV
+338 DIKEKLSQKGYGEV
-352 MTSFHDIEK
+352 ETNFHNIEK

-368 ISVVQA
+368 ISVVPA
-374 GSNIGVNFNIE
+374 GGNIGVNYNIE

-392 HTGDYEG
+392 HSGDYEG
-399 VLASATGVIVGGLDQ
+399 VLASATGAIASGLDQ
-414 IPAVDVNA
+414 VPVVNVNA
-422 LMNYEVMKEKLSV
+422 LMNYEIMKEKLSV
-435 EVISADANEELLA
+435 EVISAEVNEKLLA

-471 GRASILVNNN
+471 GRASILVNND

-503 IRPVVI
+503 IRPAVI

-568 DFYVIPSSI
+568 DFFILPSSI
-577 HEILLVPDNGEVQAE
+577 HEILLVPDDGQKGADE
-592 GLKEM
+592 LKAM
-597 VQEVNATEV
+597 VMDVNATQV
-606 SPEEKLSDNVYHYDS
+606 SPEERLSDNVYHYDS

-629 EKFEARQQEKEA
+629 EKFEARQQEKGA
-641 AIDEKAEDRGSVLKD
+641 AIDEKAEDRESVLKN

-662 ETAAKAPAKDAVEKA
+662 ETAAKAPTKDAVDKA

>member
-1 MDDRIK
+1 MMGFPYEHDCPI
-7 LSYFYGKEAEQYSFY
+7 E
-22 KIPKL
+22 
-27 LFTDDYFKKISVE
+27 
-40 AKVLY
+40 
-45 GLMLDRMS
+45 
-53 LSVKNQWMD
+53 
-62 EEGRAY
+62 AY
-68 IYYSLED
+68 ITN
-75 IMDALGCSN
+75 LGKYN
-84 KKAIS
+84 EGKLVGEWVRFPTTEEKMKKVFERI
-89 IMKELDMDAG
+89 G
-99 IGLIEKKR
+99 IEPGAPD
-107 QGQGKPTMIYLKQ
+107 GYGGHY
-120 FMIQDVQKC
+120 
-129 RNYTSGEKSVISEVK
+129 
-144 NLHILK
+144 
-150 CKNSTSRSE
+150 E
-159 ENTWFITDYDCYV
+159 EWFITDYDCYV
-172 PGLTEAAQLGE
+172 PGLMEAARLGE
-183 YENLDELNY
+183 YENLDELNF
-192 LASKLMEL
+192 LASKIMEL
-200 DDCELDRLEAAME
+200 DDCELDRFEAAME

-240 ENDEDLGRYYA
+240 ENDEDLGHYYI
-251 DEMVYI
+251 EELGSI

-266 FDYEAYGRDMAINDG
+266 FDYEAYGRDIAISEA

-296 FKEYYNGEPE
+296 FKEPYDGDPE
-306 NIPEEYRITEF
+306 NIPDEYKVTGF
-317 VHDKK
+317 VHEKK
-322 ERTAMDY
+322 ERNEMDY

-338 DIKEKLSQRGYGEV
+338 DIKEKLSQKGYGEV
-352 MTSFHDIEK
+352 ETNFHNIEK

-368 ISVVQA
+368 ISVVPA
-374 GSNIGVNFNIE
+374 GGNIGVNYNIE

-392 HTGDYEG
+392 HSRDYEG
-399 VLASATGVIVGGLDQ
+399 VLASATGAIASGLDQ
-414 IPAVDVNA
+414 VPVVNVNA
-422 LMNYEVMKEKLSV
+422 LMNYEIMKEKLSV
-435 EVISADANEELLA
+435 EVISAEVNEELLA

-471 GRASILVNNN
+471 GRASILVNND

-503 IRPVVI
+503 IRPAVI

-568 DFYVIPSSI
+568 DFFILPSSI
-577 HEILLVPDNGEVQAE
+577 HEILLVPDDGQKGADE
-592 GLKEM
+592 LKAM
-597 VQEVNATEV
+597 VMDVNATQV
-606 SPEEKLSDNVYHYDS
+606 SPEERLSDNVYHYDS

-629 EKFEARQQEKEA
+629 EKFEARQQEKGA
-641 AIDEKAEDRGSVLKD
+641 AIDEKAEDRESVLKN

-662 ETAAKAPAKDAVEKA
+662 ETAAKAPTKDAVDKA

>member
-1 MDDRIK
+1 MMGFPYEHDCPI
-7 LSYFYGKEAEQYSFY
+7 E
-22 KIPKL
+22 
-27 LFTDDYFKKISVE
+27 
-40 AKVLY
+40 
-45 GLMLDRMS
+45 
-53 LSVKNQWMD
+53 
-62 EEGRAY
+62 AY
-68 IYYSLED
+68 ITN
-75 IMDALGCSN
+75 LGKYN
-84 KKAIS
+84 EGKLVGEWVRFPTTEEKMKKVFERI
-89 IMKELDMDAG
+89 G
-99 IGLIEKKR
+99 IEPGAPD
-107 QGQGKPTMIYLKQ
+107 GYGGHY
-120 FMIQDVQKC
+120 
-129 RNYTSGEKSVISEVK
+129 
-144 NLHILK
+144 
-150 CKNSTSRSE
+150 E
-159 ENTWFITDYDCYV
+159 EWFITDYDCYV
-172 PGLTEAAQLGE
+172 PGLMEAARLGE
-183 YENLDELNY
+183 YENLDELNF
-192 LASKLMEL
+192 LASKIMEL
-200 DDCELDRLEAAME
+200 DDCELDRFEAAME

-240 ENDEDLGRYYA
+240 ENDEDLGHYYI
-251 DEMVYI
+251 EELGSI

-266 FDYEAYGRDMAINDG
+266 FDYEAYGRDIAISEA

-296 FKEYYNGEPE
+296 FKEPYDGDPE
-306 NIPEEYRITEF
+306 NIPDEYKVTGF
-317 VHDKK
+317 VHEKK
-322 ERTAMDY
+322 ERNEMDY

-338 DIKEKLSQRGYGEV
+338 DIKEKLSQKGYGEV
-352 MTSFHDIEK
+352 ETSFHNIEK

-368 ISVVQA
+368 ISVVPA
-374 GSNIGVNFNIE
+374 GGNIGVNYNIE

-392 HTGDYEG
+392 HSGDYEG
-399 VLASATGVIVGGLDQ
+399 VLASATGAIASGLDQ
-414 IPAVDVNA
+414 VPVVNVNA
-422 LMNYEVMKEKLSV
+422 LMNYEIMKEKLSV
-435 EVISADANEELLA
+435 EVISAEVNEELLA

-471 GRASILVNNN
+471 GRASILVNND

-503 IRPVVI
+503 IRPAVI

-568 DFYVIPSSI
+568 DFFILPSSI
-577 HEILLVPDNGEVQAE
+577 HEILLVPDDGQKGADE
-592 GLKEM
+592 LKAM
-597 VQEVNATEV
+597 VMDVNATQV
-606 SPEEKLSDNVYHYDS
+606 SPEERLSDNVYHYDS

-629 EKFEARQQEKEA
+629 EKFEARQQEKGA
-641 AIDEKAEDRGSVLKD
+641 AIDEKAEDRESVLKN

-662 ETAAKAPAKDAVEKA
+662 ETAAKAPTKDAVDKA

>member
-1 MDDRIK
+1 MAFAYDHDCPFEVFITNLGKYNEGNLVGEWVKFPTTEEELKKVFERIGIE
-7 LSYFYGKEAEQYSFY
+7 SGAPDEYGGHY
-22 KIPKL
+22 
-27 LFTDDYFKKISVE
+27 
-40 AKVLY
+40 
-45 GLMLDRMS
+45 
-53 LSVKNQWMD
+53 
-62 EEGRAY
+62 EE
-68 IYYSLED
+68 
-75 IMDALGCSN
+75 
-84 KKAIS
+84 
-89 IMKELDMDAG
+89 
-99 IGLIEKKR
+99 
-107 QGQGKPTMIYLKQ
+107 
-120 FMIQDVQKC
+120 
-129 RNYTSGEKSVISEVK
+129 
-144 NLHILK
+144 
-150 CKNSTSRSE
+150 
-159 ENTWFITDYDCYV
+159 WFITDYDCYV
-172 PGLTEAAQLGE
+172 PGLIEAAQLGE

-235 VYPGI
+235 VYAGI
-240 ENDEDLGRYYA
+240 ENDEDLGHYYIEELGA
-251 DEMVYI
+251 I

-296 FKEYYNGEPE
+296 FRELYDGEPE

-322 ERTAMDY
+322 ERTTMDY

-338 DIKEKLSQRGYGEV
+338 DIKERLSQRGYGEV
-352 MTSFHDIEK
+352 ITSFHDIEK

-374 GSNIGVNFNIE
+374 GSNVGVNYNIE
-385 NAFASYE
+385 NAFGSYE
-392 HTGDYEG
+392 HSGDYEG
-399 VLASATGVIVGGLDQ
+399 VLASATGAIASGLDQ
-414 IPAVDVNA
+414 IPVVDVNA

-435 EVISADANEELLA
+435 EVISAEANEELLS

-471 GRASILVNNN
+471 GRASILVNND

-641 AIDEKAEDRGSVLKD
+641 DIDEKVEDRGSVLKD

-662 ETAAKAPAKDAVEKA
+662 ETTAKAQAKDAVEKS

>member
-1 MDDRIK
+1 MAFAYDHDCPFEVFITNLGKYNEGNLVGEWVKFPTTEEELKKVFERIGIEPGAPDE
-7 LSYFYGKEAEQYSFY
+7 YGGHY
-22 KIPKL
+22 
-27 LFTDDYFKKISVE
+27 
-40 AKVLY
+40 
-45 GLMLDRMS
+45 
-53 LSVKNQWMD
+53 
-62 EEGRAY
+62 EE
-68 IYYSLED
+68 
-75 IMDALGCSN
+75 
-84 KKAIS
+84 
-89 IMKELDMDAG
+89 
-99 IGLIEKKR
+99 
-107 QGQGKPTMIYLKQ
+107 
-120 FMIQDVQKC
+120 
-129 RNYTSGEKSVISEVK
+129 
-144 NLHILK
+144 
-150 CKNSTSRSE
+150 
-159 ENTWFITDYDCYV
+159 WFITDYDCYV
-172 PGLTEAAQLGE
+172 PGLTEVAQLGE

-213 VADETGSVKDIIN
+213 VADETGNVKDIIN

-322 ERTAMDY
+322 ERTTMDY

-338 DIKEKLSQRGYGEV
+338 DIKEKLSQRGYGDV

-414 IPAVDVNA
+414 IPAVDVNV

-471 GRASILVNNN
+471 GRASILVNND

-641 AIDEKAEDRGSVLKD
+641 AIDEKAEDKGSVLKD
-656 LKDKQK
+656 LKGKQK
-662 ETAAKAPAKDAVEKA
+662 ETAAKTPAKDAVEKA

>member
-1 MDDRIK
+1 MAFAYDHDCPFEVFITNLGKYNEGNLVGEWVKFPTTEEELKKVFERIGIEPGAPDE
-7 LSYFYGKEAEQYSFY
+7 YGGHY
-22 KIPKL
+22 
-27 LFTDDYFKKISVE
+27 
-40 AKVLY
+40 
-45 GLMLDRMS
+45 
-53 LSVKNQWMD
+53 
-62 EEGRAY
+62 EE
-68 IYYSLED
+68 
-75 IMDALGCSN
+75 
-84 KKAIS
+84 
-89 IMKELDMDAG
+89 
-99 IGLIEKKR
+99 
-107 QGQGKPTMIYLKQ
+107 
-120 FMIQDVQKC
+120 
-129 RNYTSGEKSVISEVK
+129 
-144 NLHILK
+144 
-150 CKNSTSRSE
+150 
-159 ENTWFITDYDCYV
+159 WFITDYDCYV
-172 PGLTEAAQLGE
+172 PGLTEVAQLGE

-213 VADETGSVKDIIN
+213 VADETGNVKDIIN

-322 ERTAMDY
+322 ERTTMDY

-338 DIKEKLSQRGYGEV
+338 DIKEKLSQRGYGDV

-414 IPAVDVNA
+414 IPAVDVNV

-471 GRASILVNNN
+471 GRASILVNND

-509 QGMNEVMKEMMGP
+509 QSMNEVMKEMMGP

-641 AIDEKAEDRGSVLKD
+641 AIDEKAEDKGSVLKD

-662 ETAAKAPAKDAVEKA
+662 ETAAKTPAKDAVEKA

>member
-1 MDDRIK
+1 MMGFPYEHDCPI
-7 LSYFYGKEAEQYSFY
+7 E
-22 KIPKL
+22 
-27 LFTDDYFKKISVE
+27 
-40 AKVLY
+40 
-45 GLMLDRMS
+45 
-53 LSVKNQWMD
+53 
-62 EEGRAY
+62 AY
-68 IYYSLED
+68 ITN
-75 IMDALGCSN
+75 LGKYN
-84 KKAIS
+84 EGKLVGEWVRFPTTEEKMKKVFERI
-89 IMKELDMDAG
+89 G
-99 IGLIEKKR
+99 IEPGAPD
-107 QGQGKPTMIYLKQ
+107 GYGGHY
-120 FMIQDVQKC
+120 
-129 RNYTSGEKSVISEVK
+129 
-144 NLHILK
+144 
-150 CKNSTSRSE
+150 E
-159 ENTWFITDYDCYV
+159 EWFITDYDCYV
-172 PGLTEAAQLGE
+172 PGLMEAARLGE
-183 YENLDELNY
+183 YENLDELNF
-192 LASKLMEL
+192 LASKIMEL
-200 DDCELDRLEAAME
+200 DDCELDRFEAAME
-213 VADETGSVKDIIN
+213 VADETRSVKDIIN

-240 ENDEDLGRYYA
+240 ENDEDLGHYYI
-251 DEMVYI
+251 EELGSI

-266 FDYEAYGRDMAINDG
+266 FDYEAYGRDIAISEA

-296 FKEYYNGEPE
+296 FKEPYDGDPE
-306 NIPEEYRITEF
+306 NIPDEYKVTGF
-317 VHDKK
+317 VHEKK
-322 ERTAMDY
+322 ERNEMDY

-338 DIKEKLSQRGYGEV
+338 DIKEKVSQKGYGEV
-352 MTSFHDIEK
+352 ETSFHNIEK

-368 ISVVQA
+368 ISVVPA
-374 GSNIGVNFNIE
+374 GGNIGVNYNIE

-392 HTGDYEG
+392 HSGDYEG
-399 VLASATGVIVGGLDQ
+399 VLARATGAIASGLDQ
-414 IPAVDVNA
+414 VPVVNVNA
-422 LMNYEVMKEKLSV
+422 LMNYEIMKEKLSV
-435 EVISADANEELLA
+435 EVISAEVNEELLA

-471 GRASILVNNN
+471 GRASILVNND

-503 IRPVVI
+503 IRPAVI

-568 DFYVIPSSI
+568 DFFILPSSI
-577 HEILLVPDNGEVQAE
+577 HEILLVPDDGQKGADE
-592 GLKEM
+592 LKAM
-597 VQEVNATEV
+597 VMDVNATQV
-606 SPEEKLSDNVYHYDS
+606 SPEERLSDNVYHYDS

-629 EKFEARQQEKEA
+629 EKFEARQQEKGA
-641 AIDEKAEDRGSVLKD
+641 AIDEKAEDRESVLKN

-662 ETAAKAPAKDAVEKA
+662 ETAAKAPTKDAVDKA

>member
-1 MDDRIK
+1 MMGFPYEHDCPI
-7 LSYFYGKEAEQYSFY
+7 E
-22 KIPKL
+22 
-27 LFTDDYFKKISVE
+27 
-40 AKVLY
+40 
-45 GLMLDRMS
+45 
-53 LSVKNQWMD
+53 
-62 EEGRAY
+62 AY
-68 IYYSLED
+68 ITN
-75 IMDALGCSN
+75 LGKYN
-84 KKAIS
+84 EGKLVGEWVRFPTTEEKMKKVFERI
-89 IMKELDMDAG
+89 G
-99 IGLIEKKR
+99 IEPGAPD
-107 QGQGKPTMIYLKQ
+107 GYGGHY
-120 FMIQDVQKC
+120 
-129 RNYTSGEKSVISEVK
+129 
-144 NLHILK
+144 
-150 CKNSTSRSE
+150 E
-159 ENTWFITDYDCYV
+159 EWFITDYDCYV
-172 PGLTEAAQLGE
+172 PGLMEAARLGE
-183 YENLDELNY
+183 YENLDELNF
-192 LASKLMEL
+192 LASKIMEL
-200 DDCELDRLEAAME
+200 DDCELDRFEAAME

-240 ENDEDLGRYYA
+240 ENDEDLGHYYI
-251 DEMVYI
+251 EELGSI

-266 FDYEAYGRDMAINDG
+266 FDYEAYGRDIAISEA

-296 FKEYYNGEPE
+296 FKEPYDGDPE
-306 NIPEEYRITEF
+306 NIPDEYKVTGF
-317 VHDKK
+317 VHEKK
-322 ERTAMDY
+322 ERNEMDY

-338 DIKEKLSQRGYGEV
+338 DIKEKLSQKGYGEV
-352 MTSFHDIEK
+352 ETNFHNIEK

-368 ISVVQA
+368 ISVVPA
-374 GSNIGVNFNIE
+374 GGNIGVNYNIE

-392 HTGDYEG
+392 HSGDYEG
-399 VLASATGVIVGGLDQ
+399 VLASATGAIASGLDQ
-414 IPAVDVNA
+414 VPVVNVNA
-422 LMNYEVMKEKLSV
+422 LMNYEIMKEKLSV
-435 EVISADANEELLA
+435 EVISAEVNEELLA

-471 GRASILVNNN
+471 GRASILVNND

-503 IRPVVI
+503 IRPAVI

-568 DFYVIPSSI
+568 DFFILPSSI
-577 HEILLVPDNGEVQAE
+577 HEILLVPDDGQKGADE
-592 GLKEM
+592 LKAM
-597 VQEVNATEV
+597 VMDVNATQV
-606 SPEEKLSDNVYHYDS
+606 SPEERLSDNVYHYDS

-629 EKFEARQQEKEA
+629 EKFEARQQEKGA
-641 AIDEKAEDRGSVLKD
+641 AIDEKAEDRESVLKN

-662 ETAAKAPAKDAVEKA
+662 ETAAKVPTKDAVDKA
-677 AKSKGGEA
+677 TKSKGGEA

>member
-1 MDDRIK
+1 MAFAYDHDCPFEVFITNLGKYNEGNLVGEWVKFPTTEEELKKVFERIGIEPGAPDE
-7 LSYFYGKEAEQYSFY
+7 YGGHY
-22 KIPKL
+22 
-27 LFTDDYFKKISVE
+27 
-40 AKVLY
+40 
-45 GLMLDRMS
+45 
-53 LSVKNQWMD
+53 
-62 EEGRAY
+62 EE
-68 IYYSLED
+68 
-75 IMDALGCSN
+75 
-84 KKAIS
+84 
-89 IMKELDMDAG
+89 
-99 IGLIEKKR
+99 
-107 QGQGKPTMIYLKQ
+107 
-120 FMIQDVQKC
+120 
-129 RNYTSGEKSVISEVK
+129 
-144 NLHILK
+144 
-150 CKNSTSRSE
+150 
-159 ENTWFITDYDCYV
+159 WFITDYDCYV
-172 PGLTEAAQLGE
+172 PGLTEAAQFGE

-306 NIPEEYRITEF
+306 NITEEYRITEF

-471 GRASILVNNN
+471 GRASILVNND

-629 EKFEARQQEKEA
+629 EKYEARQQEKEA
-641 AIDEKAEDRGSVLKD
+641 AIDEKAEDRVSVLKD

>member
-1 MDDRIK
+1 MAFAYDHDCPFEVFITNLGKYNEGNLVGEWVKFPTTEEELKKVFERIGIEPGAPDE
-7 LSYFYGKEAEQYSFY
+7 YGGHY
-22 KIPKL
+22 
-27 LFTDDYFKKISVE
+27 
-40 AKVLY
+40 
-45 GLMLDRMS
+45 
-53 LSVKNQWMD
+53 
-62 EEGRAY
+62 EE
-68 IYYSLED
+68 
-75 IMDALGCSN
+75 
-84 KKAIS
+84 
-89 IMKELDMDAG
+89 
-99 IGLIEKKR
+99 
-107 QGQGKPTMIYLKQ
+107 
-120 FMIQDVQKC
+120 
-129 RNYTSGEKSVISEVK
+129 
-144 NLHILK
+144 
-150 CKNSTSRSE
+150 
-159 ENTWFITDYDCYV
+159 WFITDYDCYV
-172 PGLTEAAQLGE
+172 PGLTEAAQFGE

-471 GRASILVNNN
+471 GRASILVNND

-629 EKFEARQQEKEA
+629 EKYEARQQEKEA
-641 AIDEKAEDRGSVLKD
+641 AIDEKAEDRVSVLKD

>member
-1 MDDRIK
+1 MMGFPYEHDCPI
-7 LSYFYGKEAEQYSFY
+7 E
-22 KIPKL
+22 
-27 LFTDDYFKKISVE
+27 
-40 AKVLY
+40 
-45 GLMLDRMS
+45 
-53 LSVKNQWMD
+53 
-62 EEGRAY
+62 AY
-68 IYYSLED
+68 ITN
-75 IMDALGCSN
+75 LGKYN
-84 KKAIS
+84 EGKLVGEWVRFPTTEEKMKKVFERI
-89 IMKELDMDAG
+89 G
-99 IGLIEKKR
+99 IEPGAPD
-107 QGQGKPTMIYLKQ
+107 GYGGHY
-120 FMIQDVQKC
+120 
-129 RNYTSGEKSVISEVK
+129 
-144 NLHILK
+144 
-150 CKNSTSRSE
+150 E
-159 ENTWFITDYDCYV
+159 EWFITDYDCYV
-172 PGLTEAAQLGE
+172 PGLMEAARLGE
-183 YENLDELNY
+183 YENLDELNF
-192 LASKLMEL
+192 LASKIMEL
-200 DDCELDRLEAAME
+200 DDCELDRFEAAME

-240 ENDEDLGRYYA
+240 ENDEDLGHYYIE
-251 DEMVYI
+251 DLGSI

-266 FDYEAYGRDMAINDG
+266 FDYEAYGRDIAISEA

-296 FKEYYNGEPE
+296 FKEPYDGDPE
-306 NIPEEYRITEF
+306 NIPDEYKVTGF
-317 VHDKK
+317 VHEKK
-322 ERTAMDY
+322 ERNEMDY

-338 DIKEKLSQRGYGEV
+338 DIKEKLSQKGYGEV
-352 MTSFHDIEK
+352 ETNFHNIEK

-368 ISVVQA
+368 ISVVPA
-374 GSNIGVNFNIE
+374 GGNIGVNYNIE

-392 HTGDYEG
+392 HSGDYEG
-399 VLASATGVIVGGLDQ
+399 VLASAAGAIASGLDQ
-414 IPAVDVNA
+414 VPVVNVNA
-422 LMNYEVMKEKLSV
+422 LMNYEIMKEKLSV
-435 EVISADANEELLA
+435 EVISAEVNEELLA

-471 GRASILVNNN
+471 GRASILVNND

-503 IRPVVI
+503 IRPAVI

-568 DFYVIPSSI
+568 DFFILPSSI
-577 HEILLVPDNGEVQAE
+577 HEILLVPDDGQKGADE
-592 GLKEM
+592 LKAM
-597 VQEVNATEV
+597 VMDVNATQV
-606 SPEEKLSDNVYHYDS
+606 SPEERLSDNVYHYDS

-629 EKFEARQQEKEA
+629 EKFEARQQEKGA
-641 AIDEKAEDRGSVLKD
+641 AIDEKAEDRESVLKN

-662 ETAAKAPAKDAVEKA
+662 ETAAKVPTKDAVDKA

>member
-1 MDDRIK
+1 MAFAYDHDCPFEVFITNLGKYNEGNLVGEWVKFPTTEEELKKVFERIGIEPGAPDG
-7 LSYFYGKEAEQYSFY
+7 YGGHY
-22 KIPKL
+22 
-27 LFTDDYFKKISVE
+27 
-40 AKVLY
+40 
-45 GLMLDRMS
+45 
-53 LSVKNQWMD
+53 
-62 EEGRAY
+62 EE
-68 IYYSLED
+68 
-75 IMDALGCSN
+75 
-84 KKAIS
+84 
-89 IMKELDMDAG
+89 
-99 IGLIEKKR
+99 
-107 QGQGKPTMIYLKQ
+107 
-120 FMIQDVQKC
+120 
-129 RNYTSGEKSVISEVK
+129 
-144 NLHILK
+144 
-150 CKNSTSRSE
+150 
-159 ENTWFITDYDCYV
+159 WFITDYDCYV
-172 PGLTEAAQLGE
+172 PGLMEAARLGE
-183 YENLDELNY
+183 YENLDELNF
-192 LASKLMEL
+192 LASKIMEL
-200 DDCELDRLEAAME
+200 DDCELDRFEAAME

-240 ENDEDLGRYYA
+240 ENDEDLGHYYI
-251 DEMVYI
+251 EELGSI

-266 FDYEAYGRDMAINDG
+266 FDYEAYGRDIAISEA

-296 FKEYYNGEPE
+296 FKEPYDGDPE
-306 NIPEEYRITEF
+306 NIPDEYKVTGF
-317 VHDKK
+317 VHEKK
-322 ERTAMDY
+322 ERNEMDY

-338 DIKEKLSQRGYGEV
+338 DIKEKLSQKGYGEV
-352 MTSFHDIEK
+352 ETNFHNIEK

-368 ISVVQA
+368 ISVVPA
-374 GSNIGVNFNIE
+374 GGNIGVNYNIE

-392 HTGDYEG
+392 HSGDYEG
-399 VLASATGVIVGGLDQ
+399 VLASATGAIASGLDQ
-414 IPAVDVNA
+414 VPVVNVNA
-422 LMNYEVMKEKLSV
+422 LMNYEIMKEKLSV
-435 EVISADANEELLA
+435 EVISAEVNEELLA

-471 GRASILVNNN
+471 GRASILVNND

-503 IRPVVI
+503 IRPAVI

-568 DFYVIPSSI
+568 DFFILPSSI
-577 HEILLVPDNGEVQAE
+577 HEILLVPDDGQKGADE
-592 GLKEM
+592 LKAM
-597 VQEVNATEV
+597 VMDVNATQV
-606 SPEEKLSDNVYHYDS
+606 SPEERLSDNVYHYDS

-629 EKFEARQQEKEA
+629 EKFEARQQEKGA
-641 AIDEKAEDRGSVLKD
+641 AIDEKAEDRESVLKN

-662 ETAAKAPAKDAVEKA
+662 ETAAKVPTKDAVDKA

>member
-1 MDDRIK
+1 MAFAYDHDCPFEVFITNLGKYNEGNLVGEWVKFPTTEEELKKVFERIGIEPGAPDE
-7 LSYFYGKEAEQYSFY
+7 YGGHY
-22 KIPKL
+22 
-27 LFTDDYFKKISVE
+27 
-40 AKVLY
+40 
-45 GLMLDRMS
+45 
-53 LSVKNQWMD
+53 
-62 EEGRAY
+62 EE
-68 IYYSLED
+68 
-75 IMDALGCSN
+75 
-84 KKAIS
+84 
-89 IMKELDMDAG
+89 
-99 IGLIEKKR
+99 
-107 QGQGKPTMIYLKQ
+107 
-120 FMIQDVQKC
+120 
-129 RNYTSGEKSVISEVK
+129 
-144 NLHILK
+144 
-150 CKNSTSRSE
+150 
-159 ENTWFITDYDCYV
+159 WFITDYDCYV

-392 HTGDYEG
+392 HTGD
-399 VLASATGVIVGGLDQ
+399 
-414 IPAVDVNA
+414 
-422 LMNYEVMKEKLSV
+422 EVMKEKLSV

-509 QGMNEVMKEMMGP
+509 QGMNEVMKEMMGS